1 LGHGEGTNS
10 SPGSSPINSLESN
23 IKEDES
29 GEQSFPYPRTEG
41 TPILWE
47 RQVIPRDFI
56 ALAKRTLKHLRPDIA
71 AAFLDVFEDVVE
83 SWVLQH
89 TPSSEF
95 ATGDGTTPSF
105 NFSQNEGGSHYTSS
119 KSDSKKRRQDENG
132 EQSPDRG
139 DNNPRKRQKL
149 YSGLDV
155 GEGPKWACPFYQR
168 EPERYCVETE
178 FGDFRNC
185 AKSPGFVQ
193 VHRVKY
199 VYCITVRWLKLI
211 YPPGNTFTSAILRST
226 VIGAMLSLGQ
236 RTSSQATE
244 EVLQLVN

>member
-1 LGHGEGTNS
+1 LVHSEGTNS
-10 SPGSSPINSLESN
+10 SCGSNFINSLESHVT
-23 IKEDES
+23 EDES
-29 GEQSFPYPRTEG
+29 GEQSLPYPRKED
-41 TPILWE
+41 TPTPWE
-47 RQVIPRDFI
+47 RQVIPKDFI
-56 ALAKRTLKHLRPDIA
+56 ALAKRTLKHLRPDVA

-95 ATGDGTTPSF
+95 ATGGGTTPSF

-119 KSDSKKRRQDENG
+119 KSDSQKRRQDENG

-149 YSGLDV
+149 YGGLDM
-155 GEGPKWACPFYQR
+155 GEGPKWACPFYKR

-178 FGDFRNC
+178 FGDFRKC
-185 AKSPGFVQ
+185 AKSPGFPQ

-199 VYCITVRWLKLI
+199 VYCVRVKWLKLI
-211 YPPGNTFTSAILRST
+211 YPPGNTFTSAILRNT
-226 VIGAMLSLGQ
+226 VIGAILSLVR

-244 EVLQLVN
+244 EVLKLVN